1 MKAYSI
7 DAKKQEL
14 KEIDIDMQPNTVY
27 SFFNSILI
35 DEFDSLE
42 HHTIHADAEALSKKK
57 EIYLIGEQ
65 LVVGDAL
72 IVGKDGILEVDTTI
86 PKEELDALINYEVP
100 KFYLDALALLQ
111 TTDINLYKRFEIKKE
126 EELIPLSTEWVLYV
140 FNMADERTREFFL
153 SELKKAVEAK
163 DDILLHIQKM
173 AVLALQA
180 GANS

>member
-14 KEIDIDMQPNTVY
+14 KEIDIDMRPNTVY

-35 DEFDSLE
+35 DELESLTQ
-42 HHTIHADAEALSKKK
+42 HTIYADAEALSKKQDA
-57 EIYLIGEQ
+57 YFIGEQ
-65 LVVGDAL
+65 LVIGDAL

-86 PKEELDALINYEVP
+86 PQEELKALVNYEVP
-100 KFYLDALALLQ
+100 KFYLDALTLLQ
-111 TTDINLYKRFEIKKE
+111 TTDINLYKMFEIKKE
-126 EELIPLSTEWVLYV
+126 QELIPLSAEWVLYV

-153 SELKKAVEAK
+153 GELKKAVDAQ
-163 DDILLHIQKM
+163 DNILLHIQKM

-180 GANS
+180 GA